1 MKKKVLV
8 VYGSMTT
15 GGTTTAIIPFLKALS
30 VEYEVDLLLGMHD
43 GECMDS
49 IPASVNILP
58 AARIRKSE
66 LTVFQKAALLKPAIK
81 SACAYFCQK
90 KDLRAGG
97 LKDHVLSDLLLFSL
111 SRPTEKH
118 YDVAIG
124 FIAGWADQYTALC
137 TNADKRFAWIHAQI
151 DYIVSHPRQERKW
164 MDMIDKFV
172 FVTKSNQKKF
182 DVMFPEYSSRSMVFE
197 NIIDPERIRENSL
210 VIPADDMYRSFI
222 DFAGMKIV
230 TVCRLTENIK
240 GLDRVVNSARILK
253 ECGVSFIWYIMG
265 DGDDRTSVM
274 NRIKERNVED
284 CLILCG
290 NITNPFPYV
299 KAADLFVLLSRFEGK
314 PICVTEALVLG
325 TPSIVTK
332 YPSAE
337 EQIVH
342 GKNGFV
348 IDNSDDAVEEFM
360 SLLAEGKIDYQ
371 AIRKKMMLSAFDVI
385 NPTEAIERLI
395 ED

>member
-1 MKKKVLV
+1 MKKSVLV
-8 VYGSMTT
+8 VYSSMTT

-30 VEYEVDLLLGMHD
+30 EKYEVDLLLGMHD

-49 IPASVNILP
+49 IPASVNLLP
-58 AARIRKSE
+58 AARIRRSG
-66 LTVFQKAALLKPAIK
+66 LTILQKAALLKPTIK
-81 SACAYFCQK
+81 SACAYFRRRK
-90 KDLRAGG
+90 ELSVRE
-97 LKDHVLSDLLLFSL
+97 LKNHVRSDLLLFHL

-124 FIAGWADQYTALC
+124 FIAGWSDQYTALC
-137 TNADKRFAWIHAQI
+137 TNADKRIAWIHAQI
-151 DYIVSHPRQERKW
+151 DYIVSKPEQERKW
-164 MDMIDKFV
+164 MDEIDKFV
-172 FVTKSNQKKF
+172 FVTKSNQEKF
-182 DVMFPEYSSRSMVFE
+182 DVMFPEYSSRSIVFE
-197 NIIDPERIRENSL
+197 NIIDTDRIRENSL
-210 VIPADDMYRSFI
+210 VIPVNDMYRSFN
-222 DFAGMKIV
+222 DYAGLKIV

-253 ECGVSFIWYIMG
+253 EHGVPFIWYILG

-274 NRIKERNVED
+274 NRIKESDVED
-284 CLILCG
+284 CLFLCG
-290 NITNPFPYV
+290 NTPNPFPFV
-299 KAADLFVLLSRFEGK
+299 RSADLFVLLSRFEGK

-348 IDNSDDAVEEFM
+348 IENNDDAVKEFM
-360 SLLAEGKIDYQ
+360 SLLADGKIDY
-371 AIRKKMMLSAFDVI
+371 ISVREKMRLSPFAVND
-385 NPTEAIERLI
+385 PSGEIEKMI

>member
-1 MKKKVLV
+1 
-8 VYGSMTT
+8 
-15 GGTTTAIIPFLKALS
+15 
-30 VEYEVDLLLGMHD
+30 
-43 GECMDS
+43 
-49 IPASVNILP
+49 
-58 AARIRKSE
+58 
-66 LTVFQKAALLKPAIK
+66 
-81 SACAYFCQK
+81 
-90 KDLRAGG
+90 
-97 LKDHVLSDLLLFSL
+97 
-111 SRPTEKH
+111 
-118 YDVAIG
+118 
-124 FIAGWADQYTALC
+124 
-137 TNADKRFAWIHAQI
+137 
-151 DYIVSHPRQERKW
+151 
-164 MDMIDKFV
+164 
-172 FVTKSNQKKF
+172 
-182 DVMFPEYSSRSMVFE
+182 
-197 NIIDPERIRENSL
+197 
-210 VIPADDMYRSFI
+210 
-222 DFAGMKIV
+222 MKIV

-348 IDNSDDAVEEFM
+348 IDNSDDAVEE
-360 SLLAEGKIDYQ
+360 SCLCWQKEKLTIKQLE
-371 AIRKKMMLSAFDVI
+371 KK
-385 NPTEAIERLI
+385 
-395 ED
+395 